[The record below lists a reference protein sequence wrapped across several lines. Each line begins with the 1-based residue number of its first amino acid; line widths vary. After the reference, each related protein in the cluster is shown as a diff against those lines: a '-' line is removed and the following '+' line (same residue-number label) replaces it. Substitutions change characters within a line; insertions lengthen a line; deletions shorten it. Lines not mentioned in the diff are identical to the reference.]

1 MTIKEFSH
9 KYSLVFFWATIILV
23 VLFLLTACF
32 GGRGRHMMMKGG
44 YGYDRYD
51 KKMMNNKQEGQRQ
64 MMGPNNQNQ
73 PLIND
78 TPDAA
83 GTFEAGAAANPN
95 VPLEVQ

>member
-1 MTIKEFSH
+1 M
-9 KYSLVFFWATIILV
+9 
-23 VLFLLTACF
+23 
-32 GGRGRHMMMKGG
+32 MMMKGG

-51 KKMMNNKQEGQRQ
+51 KKMMNKKQEGQRQ